1 MTTNASDEPR
11 PPSDPLDEI
20 VAAANVLTLDDAAAL
35 DFTHGFDGLFAHIV
49 ADDVIDVAT
58 QTPTRTR
65 RRHPRHRRPAS
76 RTIAALALTASLV
89 VGGATAAAAK
99 WRSVHTGHFGQP
111 GDTEDTPG
119 QEFLD
124 LAGDGLPALAARLA
138 KDIPYPPG
146 DSAGAYIPHVF
157 RGGGEMQ
164 ADGIRMVLS
173 LDAVCAWQGYWLQ
186 SDRLGDT
193 AGRARATAVLTQVPT
208 WPILVKTDGGGVID
222 SETGVADAAQR
233 GDPEPVRADF
243 SANCTTLPQRWAK

>member
-1 MTTNASDEPR
+1 MQTT
-11 PPSDPLDEI
+11 DPQSLDQLLDHANRVTPDAE
-20 VAAANVLTLDDAAAL
+20 AA
-35 DFTHGFDGLFAHIV
+35 FHSFSGFDELFARIV

-65 RRHPRHRRPAS
+65 HRHRRPAS

-99 WRSVHTGHFGQP
+99 WRSVHTGHFGHA

-146 DSAGAYIPHVF
+146 DSAGAYIPRVF

-164 ADGIRMVLS
+164 ADGLRMVLS

-186 SDRLGDT
+186 SDRMGDT
-193 AGRARATAVLTQVPT
+193 TGRARATAILTQVPT

-222 SETGVADAAQR
+222 SETGVANAAQR
-233 GDPEPVRADF
+233 GDPEPIRADF
-243 SANCTTLPQRWAK
+243 TANCTTLPQRWAK

>member
-1 MTTNASDEPR
+1 MRTTDPQPHLDQILHDANAVPR
-11 PPSDPLDEI
+11 
-20 VAAANVLTLDDAAAL
+20 DAATTFDA
-35 DFTHGFDGLFAHIV
+35 FAGFDELLEHIV
-49 ADDVIDVAT
+49 NDGVADLA
-58 QTPTRTR
+58 
-65 RRHPRHRRPAS
+65 PRHRRRPAS

-173 LDAVCAWQGYWLQ
+173 MDAVCAWQGYWLQ

-193 AGRARATAVLTQVPT
+193 AARARATAVLTQVPT
-208 WPILVKTDGGGVID
+208 WPVLVKNDGGGVID
-222 SETGVADAAQR
+222 SETAVANAAQR
-233 GDPEPVRADF
+233 GDPGPLRADF
-243 SANCTTLPQRWAK
+243 AANCTTLPQRWAK